1 MGITMPVL
9 TRFIALVAFVV
20 FAAGAVRA
28 EKSEIYA
35 ANGAAIGGYDPV
47 AYFTEKK
54 PVKGN
59 PQFTAEWK
67 GAVWH
72 FASAANRDLFKADPA
87 KYAPQYGGYCAFGA
101 SEGYAVKTEPDAW
114 SIVDGKLYLNY
125 NTTVRTKWSEN
136 IPERIKAADK
146 NWPEILKK

>member
-1 MGITMPVL
+1 MPVISRL
-9 TRFIALVAFVV
+9 FAVIALVFV
-20 FAAGAVRA
+20 AGAARA
-28 EKSEIYA
+28 EKPEVYA
-35 ANGAAIGGYDPV
+35 ANGAAIGFFVQV
-47 AYFTEKK
+47 AASTEKK

-59 PQFTAEWK
+59 PQFSFAWK
-67 GAVWH
+67 GATWH
-72 FASAANRDLFKADPA
+72 FASAANRDTFQADPA

-114 SIVDGKLYLNY
+114 SIVNGKLYLNY

-136 IPERIKAADK
+136 TNERIQRADK

>member
-1 MGITMPVL
+1 MGIAMPVL
-9 TRFIALVAFVV
+9 ARYIAFVAFVV
-20 FAAGAVRA
+20 LAAGAARA
-28 EKSEIYA
+28 EKPDVFA
-35 ANGAAIGGYDPV
+35 VNGAAIGGYDPV

-59 PQFTAEWK
+59 PQFGFEWK

-72 FASAANRDLFKADPA
+72 FASAANRDAFKADPA

-101 SEGYAVKTEPDAW
+101 SQGYAVKTEPDAW

-146 NWPEILKK
+146 NWPAILKK

>member
-1 MGITMPVL
+1 MTITRRAVIL
-9 TRFIALVAFVV
+9 CIGCSALGRFGVTSALADGPPAGRRIAL
-20 FAAGAVRA
+20 
-28 EKSEIYA
+28 S
-35 ANGAAIGGYDPV
+35 GYDPV

>member
-1 MGITMPVL
+1 MGNAMPVL
-9 TRFIALVAFVV
+9 GRFVAFVL
-20 FAAGAVRA
+20 FAFAAAGAARA
-28 EKSEIYA
+28 EKPEVYA

-54 PVKGN
+54 PMKGN
-59 PQFTAEWK
+59 PQFSFEWK
-67 GAVWH
+67 GATWH
-72 FASAANRDLFKADPA
+72 FATASNRDLFKADPA

-114 SIVDGKLYLNY
+114 SIVEGKLYLNY
-125 NTTVRTKWSEN
+125 NTQVRTKWSEN
-136 IPERIKAADK
+136 STERIQRADK